1 MLRDSLKKEFDL
13 DEVFR
18 GCVMR
23 VKKKGEKSFRMGFV
37 SQVSPQ
43 KLRLTYP
50 QLQNQAIGHLELTA
64 NEVDSGIYEIL
75 FSRDLEEVLCLHGQ
89 ESGLED
95 DLGC

>member
-1 MLRDSLKKEFDL
+1 MLKDSLKKEFNL
-13 DEVFR
+13 EEVFR

-50 QLQNQAIGHLELTA
+50 QLQNQAIGHLELYAHDVAT
-64 NEVDSGIYEIL
+64 GIYEIL
-75 FSRDLEEVLCLHGQ
+75 YSRDLENVLCLNGQ